1 MIAALLAAGGGAL
14 AYGAGSV
21 LQAVGARR
29 AVARGHGVIGVAR
42 QAPYLIGLGCDLVG
56 WLASLVALRVLPVFA
71 VQAILA
77 GSLAVTVLLAAA
89 TIGATLRGVD
99 LAASA
104 SSVAALVVL
113 GAAGGAERPRPVS
126 HAVEIALVVG
136 VAGIAIATAA
146 AARWATPVAT
156 GAMSG
161 AAFGFAALAARA
173 VHARANLAG
182 VLTEPLA
189 LAVGA
194 YGITGMLGY
203 AHGLEHGDVGPVTA
217 ALWVSETVVP
227 GAIGLAVLSDRI
239 RAGWAAPAALAAV
252 VAVGSTVVLARSAAR
267 ATAVP
272 ER

>member
-29 AVARGHGVIGVAR
+29 AAARGHGVVGVAR
-42 QAPYLIGLGCDLVG
+42 QVPYLIGLGCDLVG
-56 WLASLVALRVLPVFA
+56 WLASLVALRRLPVFA

-89 TIGATLRGVD
+89 TIGARLRGVD

-104 SSVAALVVL
+104 TSVAALVVL
-113 GAAGGAERPRPVS
+113 GAAGGAERPQPVS
-126 HAVEIALVVG
+126 HAVEIGLVVG
-136 VAGIAIATAA
+136 VVGIAIATAA
-146 AARWATPVAT
+146 AARWTTPVAT

-173 VHARANLAG
+173 VHARADLAG
-182 VLTEPLA
+182 LLTEPLA

-203 AHGLEHGDVGPVTA
+203 AHGLEHGEVGPVTA

-252 VAVGSTVVLARSAAR
+252 VAVGSTVVLARSAAH